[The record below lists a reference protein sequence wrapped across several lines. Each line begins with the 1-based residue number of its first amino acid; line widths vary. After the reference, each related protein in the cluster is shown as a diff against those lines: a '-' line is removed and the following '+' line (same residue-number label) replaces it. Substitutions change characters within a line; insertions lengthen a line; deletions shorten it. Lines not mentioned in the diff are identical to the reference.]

1 VDAARA
7 GRVISMRFLDSR
19 HVARLVPYGACFLP
33 TWGLIGHGLTR
44 GACHDEG
51 MSTTTPETFAEIALA
66 RLRTLTG
73 DDGAQFR
80 AAQLEA
86 IHDVVADRARV
97 LCVQRTGWGKSA
109 VYFVA
114 TAMLREGG
122 AGPTLIVSPLLALM
136 RNQIAAAQRLGLRA
150 HTVNSTNREE
160 WDDVRE
166 RLAANTLDLLLISPE
181 RLNNP
186 RFRDGMMPLFAASV
200 GLLVIDEAHCISDWG
215 HDFRPDYR
223 RVRDMLDALAPDV
236 AVLGTTATANDRVVR
251 DVLEQLATRGGEP
264 MRSYRGPLARTS
276 LRLEVLELSR
286 PAERLAWLVE
296 HLPELPGSGIVYTL
310 TKRDAEQVAAFLSA
324 NGIPALAYSGEQQ
337 TEDRIAAE
345 ERLLRN
351 EIKAVVATSALGM
364 GYDKADLT
372 FVVHYQAPG
381 SVVSYYQQVGRAGRG
396 VDHADVILLRG
407 GEDRRIQDF
416 FIEQAFPAR
425 EQVSAVLDELEAAG
439 EEGRTTRELMA
450 VVNLGMGRIEAM
462 LKILDVEG
470 AVRRAGT
477 RWQFVPGA
485 DWVYDADRYAQV
497 TALRRAEQAAMA
509 AFGADGRCLM
519 RVLQEELDDPEPR
532 DCGRCS
538 VCTAPRFARA
548 PDPALVELA
557 GRHLRSKPL
566 ELEVKKMAPD
576 AAGTMRRIPDDARIE
591 PGWALA
597 RFGDGGW
604 WPAVE
609 RGLRSGRIDDEVVAG
624 LADVVRGTGTGG
636 VAWVTTVPSVRLGE
650 LIVGLGERLAA
661 QLGVPHL
668 ALVARTE
675 ARPPQREMAN
685 AVQQAANV
693 RGAFKVIAGPP
704 RGTGLLL
711 DDRRSS
717 GWTLAMVGGQ
727 LRRAGAERIVPLVL
741 GTLA

>member
-1 VDAARA
+1 MTRERFAR
-7 GRVISMRFLDSR
+7 S
-19 HVARLVPYGACFLP
+19 
-33 TWGLIGHGLTR
+33 
-44 GACHDEG
+44 ACHDEG
-51 MSTTTPETFAEIALA
+51 VSATTPTTFAATALE
-66 RLRTLTG
+66 RLRTLTA
-73 DDGAQFR
+73 DDRSQFR
-80 AAQLEA
+80 PGQLEA
-86 IHDVVADRARV
+86 IQDVVVDRARV

-114 TAMLREGG
+114 TALLREAG

-136 RNQIAAAQRLGLRA
+136 RNQIAAARRLGLRA
-150 HTVNSTNREE
+150 HTVNSTNRDE
-160 WDDVRE
+160 WDEVRG
-166 RLAANTLDLLLISPE
+166 LIAADALDLLLISPE

-186 RFRDGMMPLFAASV
+186 QFREQMLPLFAASV

-223 RVRDMLDALAPDV
+223 RVKDMLGSLASDV
-236 AVLGTTATANDRVVR
+236 GVLGTTATANDRVVG
-251 DVLEQLATRGGEP
+251 DVLEQLAPRSGEP
-264 MRSYRGPLARTS
+264 LRSYRGPLARTS
-276 LRLEVLELSR
+276 LRLEVLELPR
-286 PAERLAWLVE
+286 PAQRLAWLVE
-296 HLPELPGSGIVYTL
+296 HLPRFPGSGIVYTL
-310 TKRDAEQVAAFLSA
+310 TKRDAEQVAVFLSA
-324 NGIPALAYSGEQQ
+324 NGIPALAYSGDQE
-337 TEDRIAAE
+337 TEHRIATE

-396 VDHADVILLRG
+396 VDHADVVLLRG

-425 EQVSAVLDELEAAG
+425 ELVARVLGELEAAG
-439 EEGRTTRELMA
+439 EGGRTIRELMA

-470 AVRRAGT
+470 AVQRDGRSW
-477 RWQFVPGA
+477 RSIPGA
-485 DWVYDADRYAQV
+485 DWTYDGERYAQV
-497 TALRRAEQAAMA
+497 TALRRAEQDAMA
-509 AFGADGRCLM
+509 AYGTDGRCLM
-519 RVLQEELDDPEPR
+519 RVLQEELDDPDPR

-538 VCTAPRFARA
+538 VCTEARFAE
-548 PDPALVELA
+548 PLDPALVELA
-557 GRHLRSKPL
+557 ERHLRSRPI

-576 AAGTMRRIPDDARIE
+576 PAGTMRKIPEDARTE

-604 WPAVE
+604 WPAIE
-609 RGLRSGRIDDEVVAG
+609 RGLRAREFDQEVVAG
-624 LADVVRGTGTGG
+624 LADILRGAGG
-636 VAWVTTVPSVRLGE
+636 GRGASGPGGLGGQGGPSGQGGPVAGVSWVTSVPSTRLGD
-650 LIVGLGERLAA
+650 LIARLAERLAGE
-661 QLGVPHL
+661 LGVPYL
-668 ALVARTE
+668 ELVRRKE
-675 ARPPQREMAN
+675 DRPPQREMAN

-693 RGAFKVIAGPP
+693 RGAFAVVAPP
-704 RGTGLLL
+704 PPGTGILL

-727 LRRAGAERIVPLVL
+727 LRRAGAERVVPLAL
-741 GTLA
+741 GTVV

>member
-1 VDAARA
+1 VNLTEGAHALLRA
-7 GRVISMRFLDSR
+7 
-19 HVARLVPYGACFLP
+19 
-33 TWGLIGHGLTR
+33 LTD
-44 GACHDEG
+44 DER
-51 MSTTTPETFAEIALA
+51 AE
-66 RLRTLTG
+66 
-73 DDGAQFR
+73 FR
-80 AAQLEA
+80 PGQLEA
-86 IHDVVADRARV
+86 ISDVVEDRARV

-114 TAMLREGG
+114 TALLREAG

-136 RNQIAAAQRLGLRA
+136 RNQIAAAERLGLRA
-150 HTVNSTNREE
+150 HTINSTNRDE
-160 WDDVRE
+160 WELVRS
-166 RLAANTLDLLLISPE
+166 RLAAGTIDLLLISPE

-186 RFRDGMMPLFAASV
+186 RFRDDMLPLFAGSV

-223 RVRDMLDALAPDV
+223 RVKDMLDALAPDV
-236 AVLGTTATANDRVVR
+236 AVLGTTATANDRVVG
-251 DVLEQLATRGGEP
+251 DVLEQLASPGGEP
-264 MRSYRGPLARTS
+264 LRSYRGPLARKS
-276 LRLEVLELSR
+276 LRLEVLELRR

-296 HLPELPGSGIVYTL
+296 NLPALPGSGIVYTL
-310 TKRDAEQVAAFLSA
+310 TKRDAEQVAEFLNA
-324 NGIPALAYSGEQQ
+324 NGVTALAYSGEQETEARIA
-337 TEDRIAAE
+337 TED
-345 ERLLRN
+345 RLLRN
-351 EIKAVVATSALGM
+351 EVKAVVATSALGM
-364 GYDKADLT
+364 GYDKADLG

-396 VDHADVILLRG
+396 VEHADIVLLRG

-416 FIEQAFPAR
+416 FIEQAFPSR
-425 EQVSAVLDELEAAG
+425 ERVEAVLGELEAAG
-439 EEGRTTRELMA
+439 EGGRSTRELMA
-450 VVNLGMGRIEAM
+450 AVNLGMGRIEAM

-470 AVRRAGT
+470 AVLRDGS
-477 RWQFVPGA
+477 RWRSVPGA
-485 DWVYDADRYAQV
+485 DWGYDGERYAQV

-519 RVLQEELDDPEPR
+519 RVLQEELDDPQAS

-538 VCTAPRFARA
+538 VCTAPRFAR
-548 PDPALVELA
+548 PPEPALVEQA
-557 GRHLRSKPL
+557 GRHLRSRPI

-576 AAGTMRRIPDDARIE
+576 AGGTMRKIPADVLVE

-609 RGLRSGRIDDEVVAG
+609 RGLRSGSFEDEVVHG
-624 LADVVRGTGTGG
+624 LADVVRGAGG
-636 VAWVTTVPSVRLGE
+636 AWVTSVPSAALGDV
-650 LIVGLGERLAA
+650 IAHVGRRLAA
-661 QLGVPHL
+661 ELRVPYL
-668 ALVARTE
+668 ELVARTE

-693 RGAFKVIAGPP
+693 RGAFSVTAKPP
-704 RGTGLLL
+704 PGTGILL

-727 LRRAGAERIVPLVL
+727 LKRAGAERVVPVAL
-741 GTLA
+741 GTLN